1 MSENTIKLWLEP
13 NKLIENGKGWKN
25 QLTRSHEK
33 FGEFEKVYKNDP
45 WWREMKERLENKD
58 EKQIELDRR
67 LLEQIGERWEGKAN
81 LEEIKELISMG
92 AQPDH
97 WVEDGYC
104 LYNAIMSTVFKDSEN
119 EIEIVKL
126 FCEKFPKF
134 GISDRGR
141 EDESP
146 LGRSIYWRNNKMAKT
161 ILKSKRPINPIYSFL
176 IWSGYAVDQSK
187 EEKMEMLKTIDEFY
201 NLSKV
206 IQSDLEQIRKDGKL
220 NYSRVRRNLE
230 VLFDFC
236 RSKGTDYL
244 LKVFGKSYSIKSPL
258 GWRFKKANHFKWV
271 AQEMVNRNFKN
282 GKCSIENMG
291 NDFKVRFK
299 ILLNFFL

>member
-1 MSENTIKLWLEP
+1 
-13 NKLIENGKGWKN
+13 
-25 QLTRSHEK
+25 
-33 FGEFEKVYKNDP
+33 
-45 WWREMKERLENKD
+45 
-58 EKQIELDRR
+58 
-67 LLEQIGERWEGKAN
+67 
-81 LEEIKELISMG
+81 
-92 AQPDH
+92 
-97 WVEDGYC
+97 
-104 LYNAIMSTVFKDSEN
+104 MSTVYKDSEN
-119 EIEIVKL
+119 EIVKL

-141 EDESP
+141 KEETP
-146 LGRSIYWRNNKMAKT
+146 LGYSIYYEEIMRNNKMAKT

-176 IWSGYAVDQSK
+176 RWSRDQSK

-206 IQSDLEQIRKDGKL
+206 IQSDLEQIRKDGKF
-220 NYSRVRRNLE
+220 NDYYVRENLE

-236 RSKGTDYL
+236 QSKGTDYL

-258 GWRFKKANHFKWV
+258 GWRFKKEKHFKWV

-291 NDFKVRFK
+291 NDLQVRFK
-299 ILLNFFL
+299 TIKIIFFNFIFLDNRPISQ